1 MLKILRNLIRVVG
14 YEIYRTGM
22 PYYGVNAMAD
32 IKRYSHR
39 KITTLVDVGA
49 NIGQT
54 SREFSHYFSDA
65 SIHAFEPVSGTF
77 EALVANTRDLR
88 NVTSHRLAVGSSP
101 GTSTIW
107 LQANN
112 QTNSL
117 NSALNVQTGRSETV
131 SVTTLDAFT
140 ALHGIREVDVLKTD
154 TENFDLEVMEGAASL
169 LREGRVSFVL
179 SEVGIAKSDTGH
191 TNLFE
196 LSERLLKDNF
206 DLMGI
211 YDRLYHEKC
220 PRVRSWCNALFIR
233 RDLLDWHR
241 SQ

>member
-1 MLKILRNLIRVVG
+1 MG
-14 YEIYRTGM
+14 YEIHRAGM
-22 PYYGVNAMAD
+22 PYYGVNALAD
-32 IKRYSHR
+32 IQRFRHR
-39 KITTLVDVGA
+39 RITTLIDVGA

-54 SREFSHYFSDA
+54 SHEFSQCFKDA
-65 SIHAFEPVSGTF
+65 SIHTFEPVSGTY
-77 EALVANTRDLR
+77 EQLLANTRELR
-88 NVTSHRLAVGSSP
+88 NVTSHRLAVGSSL
-101 GTSTIW
+101 GTATIW

-117 NSALNVQTGRSETV
+117 NSGLNVQTGRSETV
-131 SVTTLDAFT
+131 TVTTLDAFT
-140 ALHGIREVDVLKTD
+140 ALHGIRDVDVLKTD
-154 TENFDLEVMEGAASL
+154 TENSDLEVIEVAESL

-179 SEVGIAKSDTGH
+179 SEVGIAKSDSGH
-191 TNLFE
+191 TNLFD
-196 LSERLLKDNF
+196 LSERLLKDNV

-241 SQ
+241 GQ